1 MKQII
6 CPSCGNSNARDFIFK
21 VLCPTEGCKNED
33 AQLVRESKE
42 LEYAIPI
49 EWTDEELETL
59 DELFIDDDSV
69 TFLD

>member
-6 CPSCGNSNARDFIFK
+6 CPNCGNMNARDFVFK

-33 AQLVRESKE
+33 AQLVKESKE
-42 LEYAIPI
+42 MEYSI
-49 EWTDEELETL
+49 EWTDEELKTL

>member
-1 MKQII
+1 M
-6 CPSCGNSNARDFIFK
+6 NARDFVFK

-33 AQLVRESKE
+33 AQLVKESKE
-42 LEYAIPI
+42 MEYSI
-49 EWTDEELETL
+49 EWTDEELKTL